1 MSKTNSISSIFLL
14 QTLTKVS
21 TLQLLLHL
29 NQMDKYRN
37 KFILRKK
44 NMYPLMHYNAPE
56 ALIKTVT
63 PLAF

>member
-1 MSKTNSISSIFLL
+1 MSKTNSVSSLFLL
-14 QTLTKVS
+14 RTLTKVS

-29 NQMDKYRN
+29 NHLEKCRN

-44 NMYPLMHYNAPE
+44 NVYPLMHYNALE
-56 ALIKTVT
+56 TLIKIVR